1 MNKELAVEVSGL
13 VKVYHDGDHPVP
25 VLSDVTFSVARGETV
40 AILGS
45 SGSGK
50 STLLHAVGGLDTID
64 SGEVRVAGTSLSGL
78 SQKALGELRNR
89 SLGFV
94 YQFHHL
100 LPEFT
105 ALDNVAMPLW
115 IRREDQEASR
125 EEARRMLEAVGLG
138 HRLQHLPSQLSG
150 GERQRVAIARA
161 IVTKPVC
168 ILADEPTGNLDKATA
183 QGVFDIFLKL
193 ARDEGTA
200 IVIVTH
206 DEGLAARLDLPCS
219 IHVRKS
225 ASRLLYHLR
234 RIRVTG
240 VVHAFNGSDA
250 ERDAF
255 LALGL
260 KLGFGGAATYEGSLR
275 IRRHLAEVP
284 ADAFVLESD
293 APDMPSSARRDSG
306 DLRSEPADVA
316 QTASLAAR
324 LRGVTKDE
332 LLFQSIQTTQAAFKR
347 LKLRQLR

>member
-50 STLLHAVGGLDTID
+50 STLLHAVGGL
-64 SGEVRVAGTSLSGL
+64 
-78 SQKALGELRNR
+78 
-89 SLGFV
+89 

-206 DEGLAARLDLPCS
+206 DEGLAARCDRILRLDAG
-219 IHVRKS
+219 V
-225 ASRLLYHLR
+225 
-234 RIRVTG
+234 IRE
-240 VVHAFNGSDA
+240 A
-250 ERDAF
+250 
-255 LALGL
+255 
-260 KLGFGGAATYEGSLR
+260 
-275 IRRHLAEVP
+275 
-284 ADAFVLESD
+284 
-293 APDMPSSARRDSG
+293 
-306 DLRSEPADVA
+306 
-316 QTASLAAR
+316 
-324 LRGVTKDE
+324 
-332 LLFQSIQTTQAAFKR
+332 
-347 LKLRQLR
+347 

>member
-45 SGSGK
+45 S
-50 STLLHAVGGLDTID
+50 
-64 SGEVRVAGTSLSGL
+64 LSGL
-78 SQKALGELRNR
+78 SHKALGELRNR

-161 IVTKPVC
+161 IATKPVC

-206 DEGLAARLDLPCS
+206 DEGLAARCDRILRLDAG
-219 IHVRKS
+219 V
-225 ASRLLYHLR
+225 
-234 RIRVTG
+234 IRE
-240 VVHAFNGSDA
+240 A
-250 ERDAF
+250 
-255 LALGL
+255 
-260 KLGFGGAATYEGSLR
+260 
-275 IRRHLAEVP
+275 
-284 ADAFVLESD
+284 
-293 APDMPSSARRDSG
+293 
-306 DLRSEPADVA
+306 
-316 QTASLAAR
+316 
-324 LRGVTKDE
+324 
-332 LLFQSIQTTQAAFKR
+332 
-347 LKLRQLR
+347 

>member
-1 MNKELAVEVSGL
+1 M
-13 VKVYHDGDHPVP
+13 
-25 VLSDVTFSVARGETV
+25 
-40 AILGS
+40 
-45 SGSGK
+45 
-50 STLLHAVGGLDTID
+50 
-64 SGEVRVAGTSLSGL
+64 AGTSLSGL

-115 IRREDQEASR
+115 IRREDQEGSR
-125 EEARRMLEAVGLG
+125 EEARRMLEAVGLS

-206 DEGLAARLDLPCS
+206 DEGLAARCDRILRLDAG
-219 IHVRKS
+219 V
-225 ASRLLYHLR
+225 
-234 RIRVTG
+234 IRE
-240 VVHAFNGSDA
+240 A
-250 ERDAF
+250 
-255 LALGL
+255 
-260 KLGFGGAATYEGSLR
+260 
-275 IRRHLAEVP
+275 
-284 ADAFVLESD
+284 
-293 APDMPSSARRDSG
+293 
-306 DLRSEPADVA
+306 
-316 QTASLAAR
+316 
-324 LRGVTKDE
+324 
-332 LLFQSIQTTQAAFKR
+332 
-347 LKLRQLR
+347 

>member
-50 STLLHAVGGLDTID
+50 STLLHAVGGLDT
-64 SGEVRVAGTSLSGL
+64 
-78 SQKALGELRNR
+78 QKALGELRNR

-161 IVTKPVC
+161 IATKPVC

-206 DEGLAARLDLPCS
+206 DEGLAARCDRILRLDAG
-219 IHVRKS
+219 V
-225 ASRLLYHLR
+225 
-234 RIRVTG
+234 IRE
-240 VVHAFNGSDA
+240 A
-250 ERDAF
+250 
-255 LALGL
+255 
-260 KLGFGGAATYEGSLR
+260 
-275 IRRHLAEVP
+275 
-284 ADAFVLESD
+284 
-293 APDMPSSARRDSG
+293 
-306 DLRSEPADVA
+306 
-316 QTASLAAR
+316 
-324 LRGVTKDE
+324 
-332 LLFQSIQTTQAAFKR
+332 
-347 LKLRQLR
+347 